1 MRYYVTARSAEDKQS
16 LLGSLTAVID
26 TEPMSLR
33 NILVDADAIEKLTND
48 PRVQDIQPHPED
60 WPGFEYR
67 LFAE

>member
-1 MRYYVTARSAEDKQS
+1 MRYYVTARSVEDKQS
-16 LLGSLTAVID
+16 LLSSLSRVID
-26 TEPMSLR
+26 TEPGSRR
-33 NILVDADAIEKLTND
+33 NILVSDRDIESLFRD

>member
-1 MRYYVTARSAEDKQS
+1 MRYYVTARSVEDKQS
-16 LLGSLTAVID
+16 LLSSLSSVID
-26 TEPMSLR
+26 TEPGSRR
-33 NILVDADAIEKLTND
+33 NILVSDRDLESLFRD

>member
-16 LLGSLTAVID
+16 LLCSLTNVID
-26 TEPMSLR
+26 TEPGSRR
-33 NILVDADAIEKLTND
+33 NILVSDTGIETLHQD
-48 PRVQDIQPHPED
+48 PRVKNIQPHPED

>member
-1 MRYYVTARSAEDKQS
+1 MRYYVTARSVEDKQS
-16 LLGSLTAVID
+16 LLSSLSSVID
-26 TEPMSLR
+26 TEPGSRR
-33 NILVDADAIEKLTND
+33 NILVSDRDIESLFRD

>member
-1 MRYYVTARSAEDKQS
+1 MRYYVTARSVEDKQS
-16 LLGSLTAVID
+16 LLSSLSSVID
-26 TEPMSLR
+26 TEPGSRR
-33 NILVDADAIEKLTND
+33 NILVSDRDIESLSRD

>member
-1 MRYYVTARSAEDKQS
+1 MRYYVTARSVEDKQS
-16 LLGSLTAVID
+16 LLSSLSSVID
-26 TEPMSLR
+26 TEPGSRRNLLVSDRDIESLFR
-33 NILVDADAIEKLTND
+33 D

>member
-1 MRYYVTARSAEDKQS
+1 MRYYVTARSVEDKQS
-16 LLGSLTAVID
+16 LLSSLGSVID
-26 TEPMSLR
+26 TEPGSRR
-33 NILVDADAIEKLTND
+33 NILVSDRDIESLFRD